1 MFESLTRSQFCDMI
15 WLHMARKLLQ
25 KLRKR
30 RWLIS
35 FLIAVGV
42 VLGFFLLRG
51 DNTSSYDFVV
61 AERKTIVQEVI
72 VTGRV
77 KPVERVE
84 LAFEKT
90 GTISKVLA
98 EVGQQVRAGEL
109 LAQLDVQDAGTK
121 VQNAEVDLQEA
132 ELALEKIKLEYAQFL
147 RGDALNE
154 SYEDG
159 LSTLTDFYGE
169 YKEILDDLDDV
180 LLGSGLSGGQESNIH
195 YYANTTGELA
205 VASRLERLFAATEDL
220 YQKGVVDYGAAKR
233 GSGEMRQKAVESGYD
248 LAVQTAEVIKVGRG
262 IIRSFQDK
270 ILTDTAVHS
279 KQTIIDGH
287 IASLDEHGVS
297 MDTYVT
303 DLLAAVNAINTQEDT
318 SENYPLDVTSQE
330 LTVRQR
336 EIALQEA
343 KDNLAKYSIAA
354 PMDAIVAR
362 RDIRVGETVVANSSV
377 LTVISEADYEIE
389 ADIPEA
395 DIAKLQVGNSAQLT
409 LDAYGRDELFLATLT
424 KIDPAEVIIEGVPT
438 YKITLHFADADS
450 RIRSGMTANIN
461 IRSAQKDNV
470 ITIPQRALIR
480 ENGKRL
486 VRIVRD
492 DVIERVEVETGLQGS
507 DGSVEIVS
515 GLQEGD
521 KVVSFS
527 QESSS

>member
-1 MFESLTRSQFCDMI
+1 MVLGFESLTRSQFCDMI

-30 RWLIS
+30 RWLIF

-205 VASRLERLFAATEDL
+205 VASRLER
-220 YQKGVVDYGAAKR
+220 
-233 GSGEMRQKAVESGYD
+233 
-248 LAVQTAEVIKVGRG
+248 
-262 IIRSFQDK
+262 
-270 ILTDTAVHS
+270 
-279 KQTIIDGH
+279 
-287 IASLDEHGVS
+287 
-297 MDTYVT
+297 
-303 DLLAAVNAINTQEDT
+303 
-318 SENYPLDVTSQE
+318 
-330 LTVRQR
+330 
-336 EIALQEA
+336 
-343 KDNLAKYSIAA
+343 
-354 PMDAIVAR
+354 
-362 RDIRVGETVVANSSV
+362 
-377 LTVISEADYEIE
+377 
-389 ADIPEA
+389 
-395 DIAKLQVGNSAQLT
+395 
-409 LDAYGRDELFLATLT
+409 
-424 KIDPAEVIIEGVPT
+424 
-438 YKITLHFADADS
+438 
-450 RIRSGMTANIN
+450 
-461 IRSAQKDNV
+461 
-470 ITIPQRALIR
+470 
-480 ENGKRL
+480 
-486 VRIVRD
+486 
-492 DVIERVEVETGLQGS
+492 
-507 DGSVEIVS
+507 
-515 GLQEGD
+515 
-521 KVVSFS
+521 
-527 QESSS
+527 